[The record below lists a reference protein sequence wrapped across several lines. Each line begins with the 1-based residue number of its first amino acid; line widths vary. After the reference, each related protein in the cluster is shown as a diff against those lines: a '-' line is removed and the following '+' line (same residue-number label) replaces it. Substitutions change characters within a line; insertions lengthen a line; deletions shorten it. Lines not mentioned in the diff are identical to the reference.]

1 MRCTCH
7 YRRALYLSLSLAS
20 SDARTAT
27 RGRRGRQSATRAGDD
42 DDADADADAD
52 GEHDAMTTSVTWAS
66 AWRRTAR
73 RIFDARRGATCPPG
87 HACAWRRRA
96 RGAARWPDRPPGG

>member
-42 DDADADADAD
+42 DDDDDAADDDD
-52 GEHDAMTTSVTWAS
+52 DDNERDMGERMAS
-66 AWRRTAR
+66 NSASH
-73 RIFDARRGATCPPG
+73 F
-87 HACAWRRRA
+87 
-96 RGAARWPDRPPGG
+96 